1 MRQIQFSR
9 TGTPDEV
16 VECVK
21 VDDPVI
27 SAPDDVLIRIE
38 AFPINPAD
46 LLTLQG
52 YYPRSDPRSHTPG
65 IEALGQVEAVGPAVT
80 GLAPGDWVIPLPGD
94 NWTERKVLKERDLVR
109 VAATVDPLQ
118 LAAVKV
124 NPATAWLLLNSI
136 VDLKP
141 GDWFLHNAAN
151 SAVGR
156 AVISIARSRG
166 IRTLNV
172 VRREEV
178 VDGLKASGADVVLL
192 DGDDLPTR
200 VREAT
205 GGADLRLAADAVAG
219 IATNRLASCL
229 SPGGEIVVYGAM
241 SGEAAQLN
249 PAQVVFQNITLR
261 GFWLTR
267 YLMSAERKEL
277 VRLYG
282 ELERLVEDGALASA
296 VDSVFPPEQIKSAVK
311 RAGETSDGKVFVRF
325 ATRPE

>member
-16 VECVK
+16 VECVE

-27 SAPDDVLIRIE
+27 SAPDDVLIRVE

-46 LLTLQG
+46 ILTLQG
-52 YYPRSDPRSHTPG
+52 YYPRSDPKSHTLG
-65 IEALGQVEAVGPAVT
+65 IEALGQVEAVGPAVM
-80 GLAPGDWVIPLPGD
+80 GLAPGDRVIPLPGD

-109 VAATVDPLQ
+109 VTARVDPLQ
-118 LAAVKV
+118 LAAIKV
-124 NPATAWLLLNSI
+124 NPATAWLLLGSI

-166 IRTLNV
+166 IRMLNV
-172 VRREEV
+172 VRREEA
-178 VDGLKASGADVVLL
+178 VDELKAIGAEIVLL
-192 DGDDLPTR
+192 DGDDLPAR
-200 VREAT
+200 VTEAT
-205 GGADLRLAADAVAG
+205 GGVGVRLAADAVG
-219 IATNRLASCL
+219 GVATNRLASCL
-229 SPGGEIVVYGAM
+229 LPGGVLVIYGAM
-241 SGEAAQLN
+241 SGEVAQLN
-249 PAQVVFQNITLR
+249 PGLAVFQNITLR

-267 YLMSAERKEL
+267 YLMSTERKDL

-282 ELERLVEDGALASA
+282 ELERLVEDGVLAST
-296 VDSVFPPEQIKSAVK
+296 VDSVFTPEQIKSAVK
-311 RAGETSDGKVFVRF
+311 RAGETSDGKVFVRLT
-325 ATRPE
+325 TRPE